1 MTAARIPRF
10 VLTLCA
16 LVALA
21 SCDTG
26 SGIEGGGTL
35 DGTVVLQGGGEVGT
49 SPHLNL
55 YSSPTDFDLRENGA
69 RIDLT
74 GASFPFDF
82 RIGNLDPGTYYLE
95 ACFSFGC
102 HFYQDGGDAGIVI
115 VEGQTTSITLTI
127 IL

>member
-1 MTAARIPRF
+1 MIDARFPSI
-10 VLTLCA
+10 VLVLCA
-16 LVALA
+16 LLTFAA
-21 SCDTG
+21 CDTS
-26 SGIEGGGTL
+26 SGLEGGGTL
-35 DGTVVLQGGGEVGT
+35 DGTVVLQGVGEAGP

-74 GASFPFDF
+74 GGSFPFDF

-102 HFYQDGGDAGIVI
+102 HFYQDGGDTGIAI
-115 VEGQTTSITLTI
+115 AEGQTTSITLTI
-127 IL
+127 VP